1 MQPQIK
7 NHLIFFI
14 DAPKIAY
21 KNNED
26 IVHSRKKGGGGNLYH
41 SFRKKKKKMRRKPE
55 LSDST
60 LRWKGTEPTASTV
73 KKKKKQKTTY
83 RKCPWNSNVDWKP
96 HYHFTRFYTILA
108 SRFSTNIIWKKK
120 IFTFCTPERNAPA
133 HTSWPRDKLT
143 AIHHGGGCNN

>member
-73 KKKKKQKTTY
+73 KKKKTENDLPKM
-83 RKCPWNSNVDWKP
+83 SV
-96 HYHFTRFYTILA
+96 
-108 SRFSTNIIWKKK
+108 
-120 IFTFCTPERNAPA
+120 
-133 HTSWPRDKLT
+133 KLQR
-143 AIHHGGGCNN
+143 

>member
-73 KKKKKQKTTY
+73 KKKKTENDLPKMSVKLQ
-83 RKCPWNSNVDWKP
+83 RWLEAALS
-96 HYHFTRFYTILA
+96 FYTILHN
-108 SRFSTNIIWKKK
+108 SCVTVQHEYHLKKK
-120 IFTFCTPERNAPA
+120 KYSHFARLKEMHL
-133 HTSWPRDKLT
+133 HTRRDHET
-143 AIHHGGGCNN
+143 N